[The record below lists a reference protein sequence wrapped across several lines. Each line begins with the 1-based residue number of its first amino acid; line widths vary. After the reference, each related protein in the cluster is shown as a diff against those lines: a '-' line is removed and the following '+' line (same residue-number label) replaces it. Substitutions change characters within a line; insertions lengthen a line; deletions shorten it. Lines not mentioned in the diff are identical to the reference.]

1 MDNSRIEVYK
11 IICGRKTL
19 REIAIKKKGLAND
32 VSNANAFNALFSLF
46 LEKLTAQ
53 EIFTTNH
60 TKVGLT
66 LFHSHSEQ
74 PNKILSTHSD
84 SMVIEGYID
93 GGPYEIGYGTWPQS
107 QTQVNSLT

>member
-11 IICGRKTL
+11 IICGGKTL
-19 REIAIKKKGLAND
+19 REIAIKKKGLAED
-32 VSNANAFNALFSLF
+32 ASNTNAVNALFSL
-46 LEKLTAQ
+46 LLGKLTAQ

-66 LFHSHSEQ
+66 LFHSHNEQ
-74 PNKILSTHSD
+74 PNTILSAHSD

-93 GGPYEIGYGTWPQS
+93 GGPYDKVTAHGS
-107 QTQVNSLT
+107 KVRRK